1 MSRLLIIGINL
12 IGDRQMTSTKSS
24 FVAALAAVFL
34 TALAF
39 QQALTVPVGPGSP
52 TIVQIA

>member
-1 MSRLLIIGINL
+1 MSSLLIIGINL